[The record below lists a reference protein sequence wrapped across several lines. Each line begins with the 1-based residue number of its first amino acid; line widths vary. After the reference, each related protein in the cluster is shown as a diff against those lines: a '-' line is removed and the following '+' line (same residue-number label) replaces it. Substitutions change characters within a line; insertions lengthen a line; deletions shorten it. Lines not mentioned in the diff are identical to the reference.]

1 MAKPKGIYI
10 TIEAPNM
17 SVPDEDYHR
26 EISCELA
33 KQLKSLMTKED
44 KEQSILVVGLGNSQI
59 TPDSLGPKVVDNLL
73 ITRHIV
79 NEYGKVALGREKIHK
94 ISGIVPGVMAQTG
107 MEASEIVRGV
117 VAETKPDMVVAIDAL
132 AARNTKRLNRTIQIA
147 NTGIHPGSGVGN
159 HRNGLT
165 QRSLGV
171 PVIAIG
177 IPTVVECI
185 TIINDTIENLI
196 QAMEESEQLKS
207 MGNTLKMFNATEKHE
222 LLREAYCTSF
232 KWHVCDAKR
241 YGRNS

>member
-1 MAKPKGIYI
+1 MHEYTLDRYQTRTDLALEERERFEDDNVEISGVELDEEYNDETDIKVTKVNITTEKGAKAMAKPKGIYI

-159 HRNGLT
+159 H
-165 QRSLGV
+165 
-171 PVIAIG
+171 
-177 IPTVVECI
+177 
-185 TIINDTIENLI
+185 
-196 QAMEESEQLKS
+196 
-207 MGNTLKMFNATEKHE
+207 
-222 LLREAYCTSF
+222 
-232 KWHVCDAKR
+232 
-241 YGRNS
+241 

>member
-1 MAKPKGIYI
+1 MHEYTLDRYQTRTDLALEERERFEDDNVEISGVELDEEYNDETDIKVTKVNITTEKGAKAMAKPKGIYI

-132 AARNTKRLNRTIQIA
+132 AAK
-147 NTGIHPGSGVGN
+147 
-159 HRNGLT
+159 
-165 QRSLGV
+165 
-171 PVIAIG
+171 
-177 IPTVVECI
+177 
-185 TIINDTIENLI
+185 
-196 QAMEESEQLKS
+196 K
-207 MGNTLKMFNATEKHE
+207 
-222 LLREAYCTSF
+222 Y
-232 KWHVCDAKR
+232 
-241 YGRNS
+241 